1 MSNSDYLLRA
11 TVKKLSEKLN
21 QTFYEKIEDATNAAQ
36 GVPEIIKKEIEI
48 LKEEIIKE
56 AKRMENIEEKQSQ
69 KDEVEIKNNSRNT
82 VITKIEEIN
91 KQLEILNNEMDN

>member
-21 QTFYEKIEDATNAAQ
+21 QTFYEKIEDATSAAQ
-36 GVPEIIKKEIEI
+36 GIPEIIKKEIDI

-56 AKRMENIEEKQSQ
+56 AKRMENSEEKQS
-69 KDEVEIKNNSRNT
+69 EEELEIKNNSRNI
-82 VITKIEEIN
+82 VINKIKEIN
-91 KQLEILNNEMDN
+91 NQLEILNSAMDD

>member
-21 QTFYEKIEDATNAAQ
+21 QTFYEKIEDATSAAQ
-36 GVPEIIKKEIEI
+36 GIPEIIKKEIDI

-56 AKRMENIEEKQSQ
+56 AKRIENLEEKQS
-69 KDEVEIKNNSRNT
+69 EEELEIKNNSRNI
-82 VITKIEEIN
+82 VISKIKDIN
-91 KQLEILNNEMDN
+91 NQLEILNSAMDD

>member
-21 QTFYEKIEDATNAAQ
+21 QTFYEKIEDATSAAQ
-36 GVPEIIKKEIEI
+36 GIPEIIKKEIDI

-56 AKRMENIEEKQSQ
+56 AKRMENSEEKQA
-69 KDEVEIKNNSRNT
+69 EEEIEIKNNSRNI
-82 VITKIEEIN
+82 VIN
-91 KQLEILNNEMDN
+91 KIKDINNQLEILNSEMDD

>member
-21 QTFYEKIEDATNAAQ
+21 QTFYEKIEDATSAAQ
-36 GVPEIIKKEIEI
+36 GIPEIIKKEIDI

-56 AKRMENIEEKQSQ
+56 AKRMENLEEKQS
-69 KDEVEIKNNSRNT
+69 EEELEIKNNSRNI
-82 VITKIEEIN
+82 VINKIKEIN
-91 KQLEILNNEMDN
+91 DQLEILNSAMDD

>member
-21 QTFYEKIEDATNAAQ
+21 QTFYEKIEDATSAAQ
-36 GVPEIIKKEIEI
+36 GIPEIIKKEIDI

-56 AKRMENIEEKQSQ
+56 AKRMENSEEKQA
-69 KDEVEIKNNSRNT
+69 EEEIEIKNNSRNI
-82 VITKIEEIN
+82 VIN
-91 KQLEILNNEMDN
+91 KIKDINNQLEILNRAMDD

>member
-21 QTFYEKIEDATNAAQ
+21 QTFYEKIEDATSAAQ
-36 GVPEIIKKEIEI
+36 GIPEIIKKEIDI

-56 AKRMENIEEKQSQ
+56 AKRMENSEEKQS
-69 KDEVEIKNNSRNT
+69 EEELEIKNNSRNI
-82 VITKIEEIN
+82 VIN
-91 KQLEILNNEMDN
+91 KIKDINNQLEILNRAMDD

>member
-21 QTFYEKIEDATNAAQ
+21 QTFYEKIEDATSAAQ
-36 GVPEIIKKEIEI
+36 GIPEIIKKEIDI

-56 AKRMENIEEKQSQ
+56 AKRMENLEEKQS
-69 KDEVEIKNNSRNT
+69 EEELEIKNNSRNI
-82 VITKIEEIN
+82 VINKIKEIN
-91 KQLEILNNEMDN
+91 NQLEILNSAMDD

>member
-21 QTFYEKIEDATNAAQ
+21 QTFYEKIEDATSAAQ
-36 GVPEIIKKEIEI
+36 GIPEIIKKEIDI

-56 AKRMENIEEKQSQ
+56 AKRMENLEEKQSEEEL
-69 KDEVEIKNNSRNT
+69 EVKNNSRNI
-82 VITKIEEIN
+82 VINKIKEIN
-91 KQLEILNNEMDN
+91 NQLEILNSAMDD

>member
-21 QTFYEKIEDATNAAQ
+21 QTFYEKIEDATSAAQ
-36 GVPEIIKKEIEI
+36 GIPEIIKKEIDI

-56 AKRMENIEEKQSQ
+56 AKRMENLEEKQS
-69 KDEVEIKNNSRNT
+69 EEELEIKNNSRNI
-82 VITKIEEIN
+82 VINKIKEIN
-91 KQLEILNNEMDN
+91 NQLEILNRAMDD

>member
-21 QTFYEKIEDATNAAQ
+21 QTFYEKIEDATSAAQ
-36 GVPEIIKKEIEI
+36 GIPEIIKKEIDI

-56 AKRMENIEEKQSQ
+56 AKRMENLEEKQS
-69 KDEVEIKNNSRNT
+69 EEELEIKNNSKNI
-82 VITKIEEIN
+82 VINKIKEIN
-91 KQLEILNNEMDN
+91 NQLEILNSAMDD

>member
-36 GVPEIIKKEIEI
+36 GVPEIIKKELDI
-48 LKEEIIKE
+48 LKEEILKE
-56 AKRMENIEEKQSQ
+56 AKRMENSEGKHSE
-69 KDEVEIKNNSRNT
+69 KDELEIKNNSRNI
-82 VITKIEEIN
+82 VIN
-91 KQLEILNNEMDN
+91 KIKDINRQLEILNNEMDD

>member
-21 QTFYEKIEDATNAAQ
+21 QTFYEKIEDATSAAQ
-36 GVPEIIKKEIEI
+36 GIPEIIKKEIDI

-56 AKRMENIEEKQSQ
+56 AKRMENLEEKQS
-69 KDEVEIKNNSRNT
+69 EEELEIKNNSRNI
-82 VITKIEEIN
+82 VIN
-91 KQLEILNNEMDN
+91 KIKDINNQLEILNRAMDD

>member
-21 QTFYEKIEDATNAAQ
+21 QTFYEKIEDATSAAQ
-36 GVPEIIKKEIEI
+36 GIPEIIKKEIDI

-56 AKRMENIEEKQSQ
+56 AKRMENSEEKQS
-69 KDEVEIKNNSRNT
+69 EEELEIKNNSRNI
-82 VITKIEEIN
+82 VIN
-91 KQLEILNNEMDN
+91 KIKDINNQLEILNSAMDD

>member
-21 QTFYEKIEDATNAAQ
+21 QTFYEKIEDATSAAQ
-36 GVPEIIKKEIEI
+36 GIPEIIKKEIDI

-56 AKRMENIEEKQSQ
+56 AKRMENSEEK
-69 KDEVEIKNNSRNT
+69 EAEEEIEIKNNSRNI
-82 VITKIEEIN
+82 VIN
-91 KQLEILNNEMDN
+91 KIKDINNQLEILNRAMDD

>member
-21 QTFYEKIEDATNAAQ
+21 QTFYEKIEDATSAAQ
-36 GVPEIIKKEIEI
+36 GIPEIIKKEIDI

-56 AKRMENIEEKQSQ
+56 AKRMENLEEKQS
-69 KDEVEIKNNSRNT
+69 EEEPEIKNNSRNI
-82 VITKIEEIN
+82 VINKIKEIN
-91 KQLEILNNEMDN
+91 NQLEILNSAMDD